1 MTSDKEEQESTLPP
15 PPPFFL
21 HVSASEQDLL
31 EAISLTPPVESPDGS
46 FFLGIVSSSGSGG
59 ACHVQ
64 TPWCTTTS
72 KGSKPPAQG
81 RSSELVFQ
89 RQGVV
94 GSDEF
99 TGFLDTLRDAAV
111 TKLFGSQGEIFEEE
125 VSREDIDA
133 NFVPPGRTSRA
144 VLRLGVLDEDLG
156 EEGEE
161 GEEEEEGLCVTEDRG
176 RMQVSLHIAGI
187 NISGTRISLEFRVKR
202 PQQILFEA
210 DLRIPA
216 AADEEKEP
224 QEVVII
230 TPCADEGDDGAGGT
244 GSVLRLTDR
253 RNVHL
258 QMYREAKSNAEKLR
272 EKALMAYLE
281 LLRVRDVYCIAKD
294 SNYDMN
300 NSDSDIDEIEFI

>member
-1 MTSDKEEQESTLPP
+1 MTSEEEESPP
-15 PPPFFL
+15 PPPPPACLL
-21 HVSASEQDLL
+21 HLSSSEQDLL
-31 EAISLTPPVESPDGS
+31 DIISLNPAVESPDGS
-46 FFLGIVSSSGSGG
+46 FFLGIVRRGDSGDDRE
-59 ACHVQ
+59 CHVQ
-64 TPWCTTTS
+64 TPWCTS
-72 KGSKPPAQG
+72 KGIDSKGKG
-81 RSSELVFQ
+81 RRPRRMSELVFQ
-89 RQGVV
+89 RQGV

-156 EEGEE
+156 EEGED

-187 NISGTRISLEFRVKR
+187 TISGTRISLEFRVKR

-230 TPCADEGDDGAGGT
+230 TPCADEGGEGGT

>member
-1 MTSDKEEQESTLPP
+1 MLDI
-15 PPPFFL
+15 
-21 HVSASEQDLL
+21 
-31 EAISLTPPVESPDGS
+31 ISLNPAVESPDGS
-46 FFLGIVSSSGSGG
+46 FFLGIVRRGDSGDSGDRE
-59 ACHVQ
+59 CHVQ
-64 TPWCTTTS
+64 TPWCTS
-72 KGSKPPAQG
+72 KGIDSKGKG
-81 RSSELVFQ
+81 RRPRRMSELVFQ
-89 RQGVV
+89 RQGV

-144 VLRLGVLDEDLG
+144 VLRLGVLDEEDLG
-156 EEGEE
+156 GEGEE
-161 GEEEEEGLCVTEDRG
+161 GEVEEGLCVTEDRG

-187 NISGTRISLEFRVKR
+187 TISGTRISLEFRVKR

-216 AADEEKEP
+216 AAAAADLRIPAAADEEKEP
-224 QEVVII
+224 QEVII
-230 TPCADEGDDGAGGT
+230 TPCADEGDEGAGGT
-244 GSVLRLTDR
+244 GSVMRLTDR